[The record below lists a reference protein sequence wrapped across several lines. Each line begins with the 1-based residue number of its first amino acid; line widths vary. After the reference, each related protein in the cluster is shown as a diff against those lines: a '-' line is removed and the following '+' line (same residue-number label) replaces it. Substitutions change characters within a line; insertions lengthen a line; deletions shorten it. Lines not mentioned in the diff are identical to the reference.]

1 MKYLLDTCFI
11 SELARPQ
18 PNPNVLQWFA
28 SSNRE
33 LEYLSVITIG
43 EIHKGIEK
51 LPTSKRKS
59 DLQQAVNTLLID
71 YADRILPININVMIQ
86 WGKLIGKL
94 EQQGRP
100 MELMDSLIAATALTE
115 NCTLITRNEKHFQHT
130 DVHIIN
136 PWKP

>member
-18 PNPNVLQWFA
+18 PHPNALQWFA

-51 LPTSKRKS
+51 LPISKRKS

-71 YADRILPININVMIQ
+71 YSDRILPISINVMIQ

-115 NCTLITRNEKHFQHT
+115 NCTN
-130 DVHIIN
+130 VHLIN
-136 PWKP
+136 PWKT

>member
-1 MKYLLDTCFI
+1 MKYLLDTCYI
-11 SELARPQ
+11 SEFVKPQ
-18 PNPNVLQWFA
+18 PNPNVMQWA
-28 SSNRE
+28 KTSNRD
-33 LEYLSVITIG
+33 LEYLSVVTIG
-43 EIHKGIEK
+43 EILKGIEK

-59 DLQQAVNTLLID
+59 DLQQAANTLLMD
-71 YADRILPININVMIQ
+71 YSDRILPINLNIMIQ

-100 MELMDSLIAATALTE
+100 MERMDSLIAATALTE

-130 DVHIIN
+130 DIHLIN